1 MNIVDVQILLKK
13 DLCFFVKCYIFALV
27 LKFYLLIINS
37 LSSMLNH
44 YETVFILTP
53 VLSDAQMKEAVQKFK
68 NFLISE
74 GAEIENEENMG
85 LRKLAYPI
93 QKKSTGFY
101 ILFQFKAEPS
111 VIEKLEVQYRRDECV
126 IRFLTFRLDKYALEY
141 AEKRKSLKSK
151 EKEN

>member
-1 MNIVDVQILLKK
+1 M
-13 DLCFFVKCYIFALV
+13 
-27 LKFYLLIINS
+27 
-37 LSSMLNH
+37 
-44 YETVFILTP
+44 
-53 VLSDAQMKEAVQKFK
+53 EAVQKFK

-101 ILFQFKAEPS
+101 VLFQFKAEPS